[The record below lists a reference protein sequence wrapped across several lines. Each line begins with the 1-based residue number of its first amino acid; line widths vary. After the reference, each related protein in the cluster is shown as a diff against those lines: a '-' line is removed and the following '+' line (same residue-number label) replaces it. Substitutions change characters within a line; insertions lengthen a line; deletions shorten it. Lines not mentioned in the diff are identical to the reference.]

1 MDGQRQY
8 IPGPPPTQHPINLPP
23 PPPRHPHQHQPV
35 QLQTGV
41 PPPPPGPPP
50 GTGYG
55 ASSGWQQS
63 WGRQALPAG
72 FPPPPPPLPQNQ
84 HIAAY
89 RQPAPLSIVTPHDH
103 QPLTSAT
110 YIPGNDTIGVGI
122 PPLFETNGQTYDPY
136 TQQRQASSQTY
147 HPGTDG
153 TYNPQTPGT
162 RVTPP
167 FALHNHVHEL
177 VTSDNPPQS
186 SIPQSM
192 DLTKSP
198 SHRHQTS
205 GASLGGMSPGEAAV
219 QWPLDRVLLWLAR
232 NGFSRDWQE
241 TFKSLELQ
249 GADFLELG
257 LASGGRGNL
266 GKIHKVVYP
275 QLAKE
280 CAQSGTGWDSTRERE
295 EGLRMRKL
303 IRQIHDNESDSSI
316 STPMRGEPPAW
327 ASTSA
332 ESGTGFH
339 TSQLT
344 EPRSAGPTPG
354 VNDITPEQLSNA
366 QNAAN
371 AQKPPQMRS
380 VTLPIPSG
388 HDSPMYES
396 PSRESPSWLRSD
408 YSRSALAT
416 VNDHR
421 RQSPSV
427 SSESG
432 ALPPSLRAQDSPK
445 SGSPAT
451 QYVSPA
457 YAGLTSSSTGDLTL
471 KYEHSRGNSTESIS
485 GVGRGSATMGRYYDS
500 RRQGQDIPRP
510 SPQDAGKPFGG
521 ETPSSYSRD
530 HGKSIL
536 NLFTRKKGHKT
547 DLSSHPSPED
557 LESPPSPEPRANG
570 YLPYQPAFNSS
581 DMSLGERP
589 SSATTP
595 KTKKWIFAT
604 IDGVNYRLIDVTDW
618 DSVEALR
625 AGICQK
631 LGISDWS
638 SAQIFLT
645 QPGQSEH
652 EDPMSD
658 SILAVSR
665 RTKSDAYGSLKVFVK
680 GAPSHA
686 PANLLPRFDG
696 LGVSIPTDKSAQSPT
711 AAHAPIHRKPLEEG
725 ALNRI
730 SPHAQTK
737 FNTDLLGSRQSTLK
751 AATGKQ
757 PDGSPDPGQTVDP
770 EKMDLLARHE
780 AHMREVERKQK
791 EHRISRLPPITQP
804 RKDTY
809 GETGY
814 RREGVIDFDSPRISP
829 YEEKKSEKADT
840 LVPLRKPPVAPNE
853 SNTLTKV
860 NSLRKAPGERA
871 DRHRPQPHST
881 GQTHGLG
888 AVLASVGRMTSAIG
902 TPSPSVPVPSTPS
915 SNTQDSAGSDSD
927 RTNTMDS
934 AATASS
940 RTTLGKPE
948 EQACYHQTTPH
959 VDAIIANPLADL
971 DSGKTAPSF
980 AAEQVQRSPSS
991 FATRSATNTSS
1002 PQSAMSQKPTLQ
1014 SRKSFGP
1021 EFDFEE
1027 SEVSFF
1033 RSPPQSTEQ
1042 PDDDDDDSSD
1052 DGLFA
1057 IRPSRNEPQTPKPE
1071 PEKRRKPSLSLDTDN
1086 TKPRRVVSFISP
1098 NTTAGKSFATPAGD
1112 TSGGDTSE
1120 SPEKFSGTF
1129 YGPDSSDDEQPP
1141 RRDSFANGDVWASRP
1156 AVEGVID
1163 NLDSFFP
1170 DVDLDAPYL
1179 EEPPSPNTSKADVES
1194 GATIRGKQDASP
1206 APQPVVDL
1214 SSFNPDLSTMRPPPP
1229 PQGAS
1234 IVARRN
1240 VERSGGLSRK
1250 KSIREVARGAA
1261 HRTKSIGSAG
1271 PQQSSNLLRRKSTKM
1286 FGAKIMQI
1294 SPKPG
1299 TRLSQLD
1306 PIPQNAPAPGPS
1318 GSVPQRQPTFRIIRG
1333 QLIGKGTYG
1342 RVYLGMNADNGEVLA
1357 VKQVE
1362 INARIAGTD
1371 RDRIKE
1377 MVAALDQ
1384 EIDTMQHLEHP
1395 NIVQYL
1401 GCERGELS
1409 ISIYLEYISGGSV
1422 GSCLRKHG
1430 KFEESVVRSLTRQTL
1445 DGLAYLHDM
1454 GILHRD
1460 LKADNILLDL
1470 DGTCKISDFGISKKT
1485 DDIYGNDSTNSMQG
1499 SVFWMA
1505 PEVIQSQG
1513 QGYSA
1518 KVDIWSLGCV
1528 VLEMFAGRRPWS
1540 KEEAIGAIFKLGS
1553 LNQAPPIPDDV
1564 SMNISPAALAF
1575 MYDCFTVD
1583 SSERPTA
1590 GTLLTRHPF
1599 CEPDPN
1605 YNFLDTEL
1613 YAKIRHVL

>member
-55 ASSGWQQS
+55 APTGWQPG

-72 FPPPPPPLPQNQ
+72 FPPPPPLPLPQNQ

-89 RQPAPLSIVTPHDH
+89 RSPAPLSIVTPHEN

-136 TQQRQASSQTY
+136 SQQRQAGSQTY

-153 TYNPQTPGT
+153 TYNPQTSGT

-167 FALHNHVHEL
+167 FALHSNIHEL
-177 VTSDNPPQS
+177 VTNENPPQNQ
-186 SIPQSM
+186 IPQNA
-192 DLTKSP
+192 DLGKSP
-198 SHRHQTS
+198 SHRHQIS
-205 GASLGGMSPGEAAV
+205 GASLGGMSPSEAAV
-219 QWPLDRVLLWLAR
+219 QWPLDRVLLWLAK
-232 NGFSRDWQE
+232 NGFSKDWQE

-249 GADFLELG
+249 GVDFLELG

-266 GKIHKVVYP
+266 GRIHKVVYP

-280 CAQSGTGWDSTRERE
+280 CARSGTRWDPGRERE

-316 STPMRGEPPAW
+316 STPMRSDPLAW
-327 ASTSA
+327 VTTST
-332 ESGTGFH
+332 ESGGTGFH
-339 TSQLT
+339 SGQPT

-354 VNDITPEQLSNA
+354 VNDITLEQLASV
-366 QNAAN
+366 QNAA
-371 AQKPPQMRS
+371 APQKPPQTRS
-380 VTLPIPSG
+380 VTMPAPLG
-388 HDSPMYES
+388 HHDSPMYES
-396 PSRESPSWLRSD
+396 PSRESPTWLRSD
-408 YSRSALAT
+408 YSRSALAAT
-416 VNDHR
+416 NDHR
-421 RQSPSV
+421 LQSPSI
-427 SSESG
+427 SSDNG
-432 ALPPSLRAQDSPK
+432 ALPPTLRAQDSPK

-451 QYVSPA
+451 QYVTPS
-457 YAGLTSSSTGDLTL
+457 YGGLTSSSTGDLTL
-471 KYEHSRGNSTESIS
+471 KHEHSRVNSTESIS
-485 GVGRGSATMGRYYDS
+485 GAGRGSSTMGRYYDS
-500 RRQGQDIPRP
+500 RRQGQDIHRP
-510 SPQDAGKPFGG
+510 SPQEIGKPFGG
-521 ETPSSYSRD
+521 ETSSSYSRD

-536 NLFTRKKGHKT
+536 NIFTRKKGHKNE
-547 DLSSHPSPED
+547 SHPSPED
-557 LESPPSPEPRANG
+557 MESPPSPEPRANG
-570 YLPYQPAFNSS
+570 YLPYQPGLNSS

-589 SSATTP
+589 SSASTV
-595 KTKKWIFAT
+595 KMKKWIFAT
-604 IDGVNYRLIDVTDW
+604 MDGLNYRLIDVTDL

-625 AGICQK
+625 TGICQK

-645 QPGQSEH
+645 QPGQTEH
-652 EDPMSD
+652 EDAMND

-680 GAPSHA
+680 GAPAHA
-686 PANLLPRFDG
+686 PANHLPHG

-711 AAHAPIHRKPLEEG
+711 ATHAPIHRKPLEEG
-725 ALNRI
+725 ALNRL
-730 SPHAQTK
+730 SPHSQTK
-737 FNTDLLGSRQSTLK
+737 PNTDLLGSRQSTLK
-751 AATGKQ
+751 ASTGKTQ
-757 PDGSPDPGQTVDP
+757 PDGSPDPSQTLDVD
-770 EKMDLLARHE
+770 KSDLLARHD

-791 EHRISRLPPITQP
+791 EHRISRLPPQLAQQP

-829 YEEKKSEKADT
+829 YEEKKSEKGDT
-840 LVPLRKPPVAPNE
+840 LVPLRKPPAAPNE
-853 SNTLTKV
+853 SHTLTKV
-860 NSLRKAPGERA
+860 NSLRKAAGERV
-871 DRHRPQPHST
+871 DRHRPQPQST
-881 GQTHGLG
+881 PQTHGLG

-915 SNTQDSAGSDSD
+915 SNNQDSFSSDSD

-940 RTTLGKPE
+940 RTTLGKAHD
-948 EQACYHQTTPH
+948 QACQNRTF
-959 VDAIIANPLADL
+959 ARFAAFSANPPTYL
-971 DSGKTAPSF
+971 DSGKAVPNFAP
-980 AAEQVQRSPSS
+980 EQVQRSPSS
-991 FATRSATNTSS
+991 FASRSATNTSS
-1002 PQSAMSQKPTLQ
+1002 PQNGTPQKPSLQ

-1027 SEVSFF
+1027 SQVSFL
-1033 RSPPQSTEQ
+1033 RSPEQSAGQ
-1042 PDDDDDDSSD
+1042 PDDDDDSSD

-1057 IRPSRNEPQTPKPE
+1057 IRPLRNEPKKPQPE
-1071 PEKRRKPSLSLDTDN
+1071 PKKRRKPSLSLDTDN
-1086 TKPRRVVSFISP
+1086 AKPRRVVSFISP
-1098 NTTAGKSFATPAGD
+1098 NTTIGKSFATPARDASAGEA
-1112 TSGGDTSE
+1112 SGS
-1120 SPEKFSGTF
+1120 SEKFSGTF
-1129 YGPDSSDDEQPP
+1129 YGPDSSDDERPP

-1179 EEPPSPNTSKADVES
+1179 DEPPSPGNNKSDVDN
-1194 GATIRGKQDASP
+1194 GVTIRAKQDASP
-1206 APQPVVDL
+1206 VPQPKVDL
-1214 SSFNPDLSTMRPPPP
+1214 SSFAPDISTMHPPPA

-1240 VERSGGLSRK
+1240 VDRSGGLSRK

-1306 PIPQNAPAPGPS
+1306 PIPQNAPTSGSS

-1362 INARIAGTD
+1362 INARLAGTD

-1401 GCERGELS
+1401 GCERGETS

-1430 KFEESVVRSLTRQTL
+1430 KFEESVVKSLTRQTL
-1445 DGLAYLHDM
+1445 DGLAYLHNM

-1575 MYDCFTVD
+1575 MYDCFTV
-1583 SSERPTA
+1583 
-1590 GTLLTRHPF
+1590 
-1599 CEPDPN
+1599 
-1605 YNFLDTEL
+1605 
-1613 YAKIRHVL
+1613 

>member
-55 ASSGWQQS
+55 APTGWQQS

-72 FPPPPPPLPQNQ
+72 FPPPPPPPLPQNQ

-89 RQPAPLSIVTPHDH
+89 RPPAPLSIVPSHDS

-122 PPLFETNGQTYDPY
+122 PPLFENNGQTYDPY
-136 TQQRQASSQTY
+136 SQQRQTSSQTY

-153 TYNPQTPGT
+153 IFNPQTPGT

-167 FALHNHVHEL
+167 FALHNNVHEL
-177 VTSDNPPQS
+177 VTNDNSSQNPTPQN
-186 SIPQSM
+186 M

-198 SHRHQTS
+198 SHRHQIS
-205 GASLGGMSPGEAAV
+205 GASLGGMSHSEAAI

-232 NGFSRDWQE
+232 NGFSKDWQE

-280 CAQSGTGWDSTRERE
+280 CARSGTGWDSTRERE

-316 STPMRGEPPAW
+316 STPMRAEPPSW
-327 ASTSA
+327 ASTAA
-332 ESGTGFH
+332 ESGSGFH
-339 TSQLT
+339 SGQLT

-354 VNDITPEQLSNA
+354 VNDITPEQLSSVQGA
-366 QNAAN
+366 TAS
-371 AQKPPQMRS
+371 QKPPQMRS

-396 PSRESPSWLRSD
+396 PSRESPSLLRSD

-416 VNDHR
+416 ANDHR
-421 RQSPSV
+421 RQSPSI
-427 SSESG
+427 SSENG
-432 ALPPSLRAQDSPK
+432 AIPPSLRAQDSPK

-451 QYVSPA
+451 QYVTPS
-457 YAGLTSSSTGDLTL
+457 YGGLTSSSTGDLTL
-471 KYEHSRGNSTESIS
+471 KYEHSRVNSTESIP
-485 GVGRGSATMGRYYDS
+485 GAGRGSATMGRYYDS

-510 SPQDAGKPFGG
+510 SPQDASKPFGG
-521 ETPSSYSRD
+521 ETSSSYSRD

-557 LESPPSPEPRANG
+557 LESPPSPEARSNG
-570 YLPYQPAFNSS
+570 YLPYQAAFNSS

-589 SSATTP
+589 SSATAV

-604 IDGVNYRLIDVTDW
+604 MDGVNYRLIDITEW
-618 DSVEALR
+618 DSAEALR
-625 AGICQK
+625 AGICQN
-631 LGISDWS
+631 LGISDWI

-645 QPGQSEH
+645 QPGQTEH

-665 RTKSDAYGSLKVFVK
+665 RTKSDPYGSLKVFVK
-680 GAPSHA
+680 GAPTHV
-686 PANLLPRFDG
+686 PVNHLPRFDG
-696 LGVSIPTDKSAQSPT
+696 LGVSIPTDKAAQSPT

-725 ALNRI
+725 AFNRL
-730 SPHAQTK
+730 SPQAQTK
-737 FNTDLLGSRQSTLK
+737 PNSDVLGSRQNTLK
-751 AATGKQ
+751 ASTGKTL
-757 PDGSPDPGQTVDP
+757 PDGSPDPSQTLDA
-770 EKMDLLARHE
+770 EKSDLLARHE

-791 EHRISRLPPITQP
+791 EHRISRVPPPITQQP

-829 YEEKKSEKADT
+829 YEEKKSEKAEI
-840 LVPLRKPPVAPNE
+840 LVPLRKPPVAPIE

-871 DRHRPQPHST
+871 DRHRPQPQSA

-915 SNTQDSAGSDSD
+915 SNNRDSVGSDSD
-927 RTNTMDS
+927 RPNTLDS

-940 RTTLGKPE
+940 RTTL
-948 EQACYHQTTPH
+948 
-959 VDAIIANPLADL
+959 

-980 AAEQVQRSPSS
+980 ASGQVQRSPSS
-991 FATRSATNTSS
+991 FASRSAANTSS
-1002 PQSAMSQKPTLQ
+1002 PQSTISQKPTLQ

-1027 SEVSFF
+1027 SQVSFL
-1033 RSPPQSTEQ
+1033 RSPGQSTGQ
-1042 PDDDDDDSSD
+1042 PDDDDDDDDDSSD

-1057 IRPSRNEPQTPKPE
+1057 IRPSRSEPQKPEPE

-1086 TKPRRVVSFISP
+1086 AKPRRVVSFISP
-1098 NTTAGKSFATPAGD
+1098 NATSGKSFATPAGD

-1129 YGPDSSDDEQPP
+1129 YGADSSDDEQPP

-1179 EEPPSPNTSKADVES
+1179 EEPPSPGNGKSDIDG
-1194 GATIRGKQDASP
+1194 GATIRGNKQEASP

-1214 SSFNPDLSTMRPPPP
+1214 STFTPDISTMRPPPP

-1240 VERSGGLSRK
+1240 VDRSGGLSRK

-1306 PIPQNAPAPGPS
+1306 PIPQNTPAPGPS

-1401 GCERGELS
+1401 GCERGEMS

-1599 CEPDPN
+1599 CEPDPK

>member
-1 MDGQRQY
+1 M
-8 IPGPPPTQHPINLPP
+8 P
-23 PPPRHPHQHQPV
+23 
-35 QLQTGV
+35 
-41 PPPPPGPPP
+41 
-50 GTGYG
+50 
-55 ASSGWQQS
+55 S
-63 WGRQALPAG
+63 
-72 FPPPPPPLPQNQ
+72 
-84 HIAAY
+84 
-89 RQPAPLSIVTPHDH
+89 HDS

-122 PPLFETNGQTYDPY
+122 PPLFENNGQTYDPY
-136 TQQRQASSQTY
+136 SQQRQTSSQTY

-153 TYNPQTPGT
+153 IYNPQTPGT

-167 FALHNHVHEL
+167 FALHNNVHEL
-177 VTSDNPPQS
+177 VTNDNSSQNPTPQN
-186 SIPQSM
+186 M

-198 SHRHQTS
+198 SHRHQIS
-205 GASLGGMSPGEAAV
+205 GASLGGMSHSEAAI

-232 NGFSRDWQE
+232 NGFSKDWQE

-280 CAQSGTGWDSTRERE
+280 CARSGTGWDSTRERE

-316 STPMRGEPPAW
+316 STPMRAEPPSW
-327 ASTSA
+327 ASTAA
-332 ESGTGFH
+332 ESGSGFH
-339 TSQLT
+339 SGQLT

-354 VNDITPEQLSNA
+354 VNDITPEQLSSVQGA
-366 QNAAN
+366 TAS
-371 AQKPPQMRS
+371 QKPPQMRS

-396 PSRESPSWLRSD
+396 PSRESPSLMRSD

-416 VNDHR
+416 ANDHR
-421 RQSPSV
+421 RQSPSI
-427 SSESG
+427 SSENG
-432 ALPPSLRAQDSPK
+432 AIPPSLRAQDSPK

-451 QYVSPA
+451 QYVTPS
-457 YAGLTSSSTGDLTL
+457 YGGLTSSSTGDLTL
-471 KYEHSRGNSTESIS
+471 KYEHSRVNSTESIP
-485 GVGRGSATMGRYYDS
+485 GAGRGSATMGRYYDS

-510 SPQDAGKPFGG
+510 SPQDASKPFGG
-521 ETPSSYSRD
+521 ETSSSYSRD

-557 LESPPSPEPRANG
+557 LESPPSPEARSNG

-589 SSATTP
+589 SSATAV

-604 IDGVNYRLIDVTDW
+604 MDGVNYRLIDITEW

-625 AGICQK
+625 AGICQN

-645 QPGQSEH
+645 QPGQTEH

-665 RTKSDAYGSLKVFVK
+665 RTKSDPYGSLKVFVK
-680 GAPSHA
+680 GAPTHV
-686 PANLLPRFDG
+686 PVNHLPRFDG
-696 LGVSIPTDKSAQSPT
+696 LGVSIPTDKAAQSPT

-725 ALNRI
+725 ALNRL
-730 SPHAQTK
+730 SPQAQTK
-737 FNTDLLGSRQSTLK
+737 PNSDVLGSRQNTLK
-751 AATGKQ
+751 ASTGKTL
-757 PDGSPDPGQTVDP
+757 PDGSPDPSQTLDA
-770 EKMDLLARHE
+770 EKSDLLARHE

-791 EHRISRLPPITQP
+791 EHRISRVPPPITQQP

-829 YEEKKSEKADT
+829 YEEKKSEKAEI
-840 LVPLRKPPVAPNE
+840 LVPLRKPPVAPVE

-871 DRHRPQPHST
+871 DRHRPQPQSA

-915 SNTQDSAGSDSD
+915 SNNRDSVGSDSD
-927 RTNTMDS
+927 RPNTLDS

-940 RTTLGKPE
+940 RTTLGKAHHRE
-948 EQACYHQTTPH
+948 ELQAASLFETLGT
-959 VDAIIANPLADL
+959 NPLANL

-980 AAEQVQRSPSS
+980 ASGQVQRSPSS
-991 FATRSATNTSS
+991 FASRSAANTSS
-1002 PQSAMSQKPTLQ
+1002 PQSTISQKPTLQ

-1027 SEVSFF
+1027 SQVSFL
-1033 RSPPQSTEQ
+1033 RSPGQSTGQ
-1042 PDDDDDDSSD
+1042 PDDDDDDDDDSSD

-1057 IRPSRNEPQTPKPE
+1057 IRPSRSEPQKPEPE

-1086 TKPRRVVSFISP
+1086 AKPRRVVSFISP
-1098 NTTAGKSFATPAGD
+1098 NATSGKSFATPAGD
-1112 TSGGDTSE
+1112 NSGGDTSE

-1129 YGPDSSDDEQPP
+1129 YGADSSDDEQPP

-1179 EEPPSPNTSKADVES
+1179 EEPPSPGNGKSDIDG
-1194 GATIRGKQDASP
+1194 GATIRGNKQEASP

-1214 SSFNPDLSTMRPPPP
+1214 STFTPDISTMRPPPP

-1240 VERSGGLSRK
+1240 VDRSGGLSRK

-1306 PIPQNAPAPGPS
+1306 PIPQNTPAPGPS

-1401 GCERGELS
+1401 GCERGEMS

-1575 MYDCFTVD
+1575 MYDCFTV
-1583 SSERPTA
+1583 
-1590 GTLLTRHPF
+1590 
-1599 CEPDPN
+1599 
-1605 YNFLDTEL
+1605 
-1613 YAKIRHVL
+1613 